1 MPSLPKLEIIVTRS
15 IIDTNMYEKSVPVIG
30 APVYIDDGYIGSS
43 SSGGIL
49 KVTEDQLT
57 EFPQSVPHVL
67 TVGDGVFYSQKNI
80 LFDFNNEGTLHFET
94 TLEKYNLPP
103 LPSYVTIFARTP
115 QEYPNIVTYPHAN
128 SIRNFLQ
135 NKDIYAEYV
144 DPTNSEIVENPV
156 TMNEKMRAIIS
167 GSDWIIV
174 LCSFEDI
181 QKPFADFNPYFK
193 FSADKKKPEDV
204 LKEGTGWKI
213 IKCNSENIGLSGET
227 SQYLYYIVT
236 EDDTEILETAVKEF
250 FEIMVQ
256 ELGPSGTPVES
267 RSGEG
272 MVYFD
277 TGTATIENLIAVNV
291 DDIPEAPPTDV
302 NLPYGLFRFDI
313 ADLPIGESV
322 TLTLTFPDSLPA
334 GIAYWKYGK
343 TQDNPVDHWYEISVG
358 DDDGDNI
365 ITITL
370 TDGGLG
376 DDDLTANGVIVDDGG
391 PGTMKASSAQT
402 PGFETVFT
410 IAGLLAIAYLLRKK
424 G

>member
-1 MPSLPKLEIIVTRS
+1 
-15 IIDTNMYEKSVPVIG
+15 
-30 APVYIDDGYIGSS
+30 
-43 SSGGIL
+43 
-49 KVTEDQLT
+49 
-57 EFPQSVPHVL
+57 
-67 TVGDGVFYSQKNI
+67 
-80 LFDFNNEGTLHFET
+80 
-94 TLEKYNLPP
+94 
-103 LPSYVTIFARTP
+103 
-115 QEYPNIVTYPHAN
+115 
-128 SIRNFLQ
+128 
-135 NKDIYAEYV
+135 
-144 DPTNSEIVENPV
+144 
-156 TMNEKMRAIIS
+156 MNEKMRAIIS

-204 LKEGTGWKI
+204 PKEGTGWKI
-213 IKCNSENIGLSGET
+213 IKYNSENIGLSGET

-267 RSGEG
+267 SSGEG

-313 ADLPIGESV
+313 ADLAIGESV

-334 GIAYWKYGK
+334 GTAYWKYGK
-343 TQDNPVDHWYEISVG
+343 TQDNPVDHWYEIPVG

-391 PGTMKASSAQT
+391 PGTMKASSSQT
-402 PGFETVFT
+402 PGFEAVFVT
-410 IAGLLAIAYLLRKK
+410 AGLLAIAYLLRKK

>member
-1 MPSLPKLEIIVTRS
+1 MV
-15 IIDTNMYEKSVPVIG
+15 
-30 APVYIDDGYIGSS
+30 A
-43 SSGGIL
+43 
-49 KVTEDQLT
+49 
-57 EFPQSVPHVL
+57 
-67 TVGDGVFYSQKNI
+67 GDGIFYSRKKKQ
-80 LFDFNNEGTLHFET
+80 FTFNNEGTTHVNIFLDKKE
-94 TLEKYNLPP
+94 LPMI
-103 LPSYVTIFARTP
+103 PSYIAIFAKTP
-115 QEYPNIVTYPHAN
+115 QEYPNIVTYPHAT
-128 SIRNFLQ
+128 SIKNFLQ
-135 NKDIYAEYV
+135 NKGIYAEYI
-144 DPTNSEIVENPV
+144 DPTNSEIRKNP
-156 TMNEKMRAIIS
+156 TTLNEKMQAIIS
-167 GSDWIIV
+167 SSDWIIV

-213 IKCNSENIGLSGET
+213 IKYTSENIGPSGET

-236 EDDTEILETAVKEF
+236 EDKTNTVETAVKEF

-267 RSGEG
+267 SSGEG
-272 MVYFD
+272 TVYFD

-291 DDIPEAPPTDV
+291 DDIPEALPSDV

-322 TLTLTFPDSLPA
+322 TLTLTFPDSLSE
-334 GIAYWKYGK
+334 GTAYWKYGK
-343 TQDNPVDHWYEISVG
+343 TQDNTVDHWYEIPVG

-365 ITITL
+365 ITIAL

-391 PGTMKASSAQT
+391 PGIMEATSALT
-402 PGFETVFT
+402 SGFGAVF
-410 IAGLLAIAYLLRKK
+410 AIAVILAVAHLLKRER
-424 G
+424 